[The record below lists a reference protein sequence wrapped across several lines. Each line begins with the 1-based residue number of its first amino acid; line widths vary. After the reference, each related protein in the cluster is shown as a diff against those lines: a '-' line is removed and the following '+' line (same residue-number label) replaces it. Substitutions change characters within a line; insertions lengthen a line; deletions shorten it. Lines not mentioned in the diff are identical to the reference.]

1 MRRITDVNALVPHRT
16 EARDTPAQDR
26 RPECGILSSREL
38 KETRVTV
45 VIGMLTEV
53 APEQLRRIREVG
65 DVEVRDLSHLVSS
78 PRGVP
83 EDRQGAERELR
94 EQLADCEV
102 LFATFAPA
110 GLAAWAPKVRWFHG
124 SQAGIDAYRDCGFVG
139 SDVVITLG
147 RGWASRPIAEWVIG
161 AILLLAKLYPKWVNS
176 EARRQWS
183 GGRIE
188 EILGQTVGIFGL
200 GGIGTET
207 ARLAH
212 ALGMRVIAAK
222 RTPSAPPPYIEALY
236 GPDGLSILLQESDY
250 LVLAAP
256 ATPETDNLIGAAELA
271 KMKPTAR
278 LINVGRGTILDE
290 DALAAAL
297 RDGRLAGAALDVY
310 RVEPLPPDSPLR
322 SAPNILLSP
331 HRSFLSH
338 RLDERVVEPFI
349 ANLQRYLAGE
359 PLANR
364 YDPERGY

>member
-1 MRRITDVNALVPHRT
+1 
-16 EARDTPAQDR
+16 
-26 RPECGILSSREL
+26 
-38 KETRVTV
+38 
-45 VIGMLTEV
+45 MLTSV
-53 APEQLRRIREVG
+53 APEQLGRIRAVG
-65 DVEVRDLSHLVSS
+65 DVEVRDLSHLVASS
-78 PRGVP
+78 RAAPA
-83 EDRQGAERELR
+83 DREAAERQLT

-102 LFATFAPA
+102 LFATFVPA
-110 GLAAWAPKVRWFHG
+110 GLAARAPKVRWFHG
-124 SQAGIDAYRDCGFVG
+124 SQAGIDAYRDSGFVE
-139 SDVVITLG
+139 SEVAITLG

-200 GGIGTET
+200 GGIGAET

-222 RTPSAPPPYIEALY
+222 RSPSAPPPFVDALY
-236 GPDGLSILLQESDY
+236 GPDGLSVLLAESDY

-256 ATPETDNLIGAAELA
+256 ATPETENLIGAPELA

-278 LINVGRGTILDE
+278 VINVGRGNILDE
-290 DALAAAL
+290 NALAAAL
-297 RDGRLAGAALDVY
+297 SEGRLAGAALDVY
-310 RVEPLPPDSPLR
+310 RVEPLPADSPLR

-331 HRSFLSH
+331 HRSFLTH
-338 RLDERVVEPFI
+338 RLDERVIEPFLD
-349 ANLQRYLAGE
+349 NLRRYLAGE
-359 PLANR
+359 PLVNR